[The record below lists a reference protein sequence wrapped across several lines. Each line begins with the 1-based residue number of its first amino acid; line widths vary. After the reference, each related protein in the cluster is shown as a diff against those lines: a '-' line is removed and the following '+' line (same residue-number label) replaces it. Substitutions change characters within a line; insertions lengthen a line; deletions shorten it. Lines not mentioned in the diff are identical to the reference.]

1 MFSLRLNAMSWSKMG
16 KVSCNQ
22 MKVDDIRAKHVFD
35 LHFKMTIVLKFHQKL
50 LFIKKNQK
58 EVYLKTVS

>member
-1 MFSLRLNAMSWSKMG
+1 MG

-58 EVYLKTVS
+58 DVYLKTVS